1 MASDKYLDYAGLTYY
16 KSLED
21 GIYGSSLS
29 ISSRTITLTAK
40 DGTTLSSVTVPETSI
55 PVATQSSDG
64 LMSSTDKTKLDGIS
78 SGATVVTASGTN
90 GYINI
95 DGTAT
100 KVYLPETQ
108 TALTSGL
115 YKITTNSYGFVTA
128 GTAVVKSDI
137 TALGIPAQDTTYSVA
152 TSSADGLM
160 SSSDFDKLASIE
172 SGAEV
177 NVLES
182 VSVNGSP
189 LVITSK
195 GVNIDLSGYALK
207 TDITNVYKYK
217 GSVNNYSDLPTTG
230 LTAGD
235 VYNVVNEDESHGIDA
250 GENVAWTGSEWDP
263 LGGSFLITAITNA
276 QIDALFA

>member
-1 MASDKYLDYAGLTYY
+1 RVIGHTDAV
-16 KSLED
+16 
-21 GIYGSSLS
+21 YGAS
-29 ISSRTITLTAK
+29 ISIASRTITLTSR
-40 DGTTLSSVTVPETSI
+40 DNTTLASVTVPDTVI
-55 PVATQSSDG
+55 PVATQFADG
-64 LMSSTDKTKLDGIS
+64 LMSSTDKTKLDGIYA
-78 SGATVVTASGTN
+78 GATAVASSDN
-90 GYINI
+90 GYISIN
-95 DGTAT
+95 GVKTL
-100 KVYLPETQ
+100 VYAPAAQ
-108 TALTSGL
+108 TALASGL
-115 YKITTNSYGFVTA
+115 WKITTNAEGFVTA

-152 TSSADGLM
+152 TAASDGLM
-160 SSSDFDKLASIE
+160 SSSDFSKLGGIE
-172 SGAEV
+172 SGAQV

-250 GENVAWTGSEWDP
+250 GENVAWTGSEWDA

>member
-1 MASDKYLDYAGLTYY
+1 MASEKYLDYAGLTYY

-29 ISSRTITLTAK
+29 ISSRTISLTSK
-40 DGTTLSSVTVPETSI
+40 DGTTLASVTIPETSI

-64 LMSSTDKTKLDGIS
+64 LMSSSDKTKLDGIA

-195 GVNIDLSGYALK
+195 GVNIDLSAYALK
-207 TDITNVYKYK
+207 TDITNVYKYQ
-217 GSVNNYSDLPTTG
+217 GSVSNYSDLPTTG

-235 VYNVVNEDESHGIDA
+235 VYNVVNADESHGIDA
-250 GENVAWTGSEWDP
+250 GENVAWTGSAWDP

>member
-1 MASDKYLDYAGLTYY
+1 MASDKYLDYPGLTRVIGHT
-16 KSLED
+16 D
-21 GIYGSSLS
+21 AVYGAS
-29 ISSRTITLTAK
+29 ISIASRTITLTSR
-40 DGTTLSSVTVPETSI
+40 DNTTLASVTVPDTVI
-55 PVATQSSDG
+55 PVATQSADG
-64 LMSSTDKTKLDGIS
+64 LMSSSDKTKLDGIYA
-78 SGATVVTASGTN
+78 GATAVASSDN
-90 GYINI
+90 GYISIN
-95 DGTAT
+95 GVKTL
-100 KVYLPETQ
+100 VYAPAAQ
-108 TALTSGL
+108 TALASGL
-115 YKITTNSYGFVTA
+115 WKITTNAEGFVTA

-137 TALGIPAQDTTYSVA
+137 TALGIPEQDTTYSVA
-152 TSSADGLM
+152 TSSSDGLM

-207 TDITNVYKYK
+207 TDITNVYKYQ

-235 VYNVVNEDESHGIDA
+235 VYNVVNADESHGIDA
-250 GENVAWTGSEWDP
+250 GENVAWTGSAWDP